1 MKIFDWDA
9 EKNDWLIRVRGVS
22 FERIVFLIENGALLD
37 VVAHHNPSKYPT
49 QRIFIV
55 SLDGYAWLVPF
66 VESADHYFLKT
77 TIPSRKAT
85 KQYLEVSDD

>member
-9 EKNDWLIRVRGVS
+9 EKNEWLRRVRGVS

-37 VVAHHNPSKYPT
+37 VVVHHNPSKYPN
-49 QRIFIV
+49 QKIFIV
-55 SLDGYAWLVPF
+55 SLDRYAWLVPF
-66 VESADHYFLKT
+66 VESADRYFLKT
-77 TIPSRKAT
+77 IIPSRKAT